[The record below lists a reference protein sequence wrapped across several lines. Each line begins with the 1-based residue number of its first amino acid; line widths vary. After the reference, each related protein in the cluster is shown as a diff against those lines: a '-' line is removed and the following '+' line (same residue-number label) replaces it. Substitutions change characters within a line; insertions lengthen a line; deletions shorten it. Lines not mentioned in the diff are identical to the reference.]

1 MYLTSLFLG
10 CLKILNIYLPLPAPS
25 LFQWTVPR
33 QRAGW
38 MQNTALGLLL
48 PMLLEQGQ
56 VGEDV
61 VLLRLRIR
69 KKGKNKGK
77 YQVQTA
83 EQYC

>member
-1 MYLTSLFLG
+1 
-10 CLKILNIYLPLPAPS
+10 
-25 LFQWTVPR
+25 
-33 QRAGW
+33 

-77 YQVQTA
+77 HQVQTA